1 MADNAL
7 TMTYENVR
15 VKQHNFN
22 KKYCDL
28 MLLHQLI
35 VDGIKCQRR
44 YYKCTILQCDN
55 TVKFQCTARATIIT
69 VVIKVQLNT
78 NWIIQ
83 YEPMTSKNNY
93 NNSCELSKLNF
104 NIIH

>member
-1 MADNAL
+1 
-7 TMTYENVR
+7 
-15 VKQHNFN
+15 
-22 KKYCDL
+22 

-69 VVIKVQLNT
+69 VVITVQLNFHV
-78 NWIIQ
+78 IIQ
-83 YEPMTSKNNY
+83 
-93 NNSCELSKLNF
+93 
-104 NIIH
+104 